1 MNYKAVIFDLDG
13 TLLDTIDDLA
23 DSMNFVLDRFQYPT
37 HAVEKYKYFV
47 GDGMLTLVKR
57 ALPQEVCTEETA
69 VQCLEAMREEYAQ
82 RWADKS
88 KPYKGIPEL
97 LDALQAKGIKI
108 NILSNKPHEFTQ
120 EVVKKLLPDWNFE
133 IIFGERKGI
142 PKKPDPAGALEICSL
157 LGLKP
162 EQVLYLGDTNTDMIT
177 ANAAGMHAVG
187 VTWGFRPAEEL
198 LEHGA
203 KVLIDAPEEL
213 LSLL

>member
-23 DSMNFVLDRFQYPT
+23 DSMNFVLDRFQYST
-37 HAVEKYKYFV
+37 HGVDKYKYFV

-57 ALPQEVCTEETA
+57 ALPPEVCTEETA
-69 VQCLEAMREEYAQ
+69 NQCLEAMREEYAQ

-97 LDALQAKGIKI
+97 LNALQAKGIKI

-120 EVVKKLLPDWNFE
+120 EVVKKLLPDWSFE

-142 PKKPDPAGALEICSL
+142 PKKPDPAGALEICSM
-157 LGLKP
+157 LGLNP
-162 EQVLYLGDTNTDMIT
+162 EQVLYLGDTNTDMMT

-213 LSLL
+213 LALL